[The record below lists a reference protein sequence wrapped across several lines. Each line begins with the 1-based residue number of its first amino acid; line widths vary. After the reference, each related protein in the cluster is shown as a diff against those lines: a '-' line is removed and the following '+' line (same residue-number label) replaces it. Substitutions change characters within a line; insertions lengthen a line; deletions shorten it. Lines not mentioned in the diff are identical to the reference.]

1 MDSKFRLI
9 LCVPPGDAEQL
20 RQREGLLAPPAYRIG
35 PGPSLQRIQAVPDLR
50 GGILTVT
57 DGGASLAGNPQYLC
71 RQVQREAAAR
81 RVMGVWLDL
90 QRRPLQEA
98 RRCLAALDGAVSQAG
113 LELWVPEWCAEAAP
127 HGNVLISSALSGG
140 SLKARLDDAITAY
153 GLPRVTLAVEPMAED
168 FTLPAADGQGRP
180 LAREELQTMLHA
192 RRPNVFYS
200 GELCAHYFTFLQ
212 QGMPHFI
219 LFDNAGSV
227 REKLALAGQLSL
239 RFAAVP
245 WEYAP

>member
-9 LCVPPGDAEQL
+9 FSVPPAEAEQL
-20 RQREGLLAPPAYRIG
+20 RQREGIPAPPAYRLG

-57 DGGASLAGNPQYLC
+57 DSGTALTGSPQYLC
-71 RQVQREAAAR
+71 RQVQREAATR
-81 RVMGVWLDL
+81 GVMGVWLDL
-90 QRRPLQEA
+90 QRRPLEA
-98 RRCLAALDGAVSQAG
+98 AGRCLTALDGAISGKG
-113 LELWVPEWCAEAAP
+113 LELWVPEWCGEAAP

-140 SLKARLDDAITAY
+140 SLKARLSDAVAAY
-153 GLPRVTLAVEPMAED
+153 GLSRVTLAVEPMAED

-180 LAREELQTMLHA
+180 LTGEELQTLQRT

-219 LFDNAGSV
+219 LFDNPGSV
-227 REKLALAGQLSL
+227 REKLNLARQLGL
-239 RFAAVP
+239 RFAVLP

>member
-1 MDSKFRLI
+1 MDSSFHLI
-9 LCVPPGDAEQL
+9 FSVPPAEAEQL

-57 DGGASLAGNPQYLC
+57 DSGASLTGNPQYLC

-98 RRCLAALDGAVSQAG
+98 RRCLAALDGAVNQAG

-140 SLKARLDDAITAY
+140 SLKARLEDAVTAY

-180 LAREELQTMLHA
+180 LAQEELQTLLGT

-227 REKLALAGQLSL
+227 REKLALARQLAL
-239 RFAAVP
+239 RFAVVP